1 VRSDGLGQV
10 VPRAWAARGRRLLAA
25 VLVLGSAVGLRPA
38 PAAAWGAV
46 GHALIARVAAAYVT
60 PEARTQVRELLHG
73 ASLADVASWADD
85 IRERREE
92 TARWHFV
99 DIPLWRRA
107 YDPHWDCRKTPRGD
121 CAVRA
126 IGRFERTLADPQA
139 PPATRAEALKF
150 LVHLIGDIHQP
161 LHCATNH
168 DGGGNDVPVTF
179 FGEPT
184 NLHWVWDT
192 GIIEHVGLRES
203 AYLGVLDAWLQS
215 EKVAALQ
222 RGSVVEWVNES
233 HRLAVEHAYKIPA
246 DHRLG
251 DAYFVANRPIV
262 DRQLATAGVRL
273 ARVLNDAL
281 GR

>member
-1 VRSDGLGQV
+1 MCAS
-10 VPRAWAARGRRLLAA
+10 ARTAHRRRLLAA
-25 VLVLGSAVGLRPA
+25 ALVLGCSAALRPA
-38 PAAAWGAV
+38 PAVAWGAI
-46 GHALIARVAAAYVT
+46 GHALIARVAAAHLT
-60 PEARTQVRELLHG
+60 PQARARVRELLHG

-85 IRERREE
+85 VRETREE

-107 YDPHWDCRKTPRGD
+107 YDPHRDCRKTPYGD
-121 CAVRA
+121 CAVAA
-126 IGRFERTLADPQA
+126 IGRFARTLADPQA
-139 PPATRAEALKF
+139 PPAARGEALKF

-168 DGGGNDVPVTF
+168 DGGGNDVLVTF
-179 FGEPT
+179 FGEPA

-192 GIIEHVGLRES
+192 GIIEHAGLREA
-203 AYLGVLDAWLQS
+203 AYAGALETWLRS
-215 EKVAALQ
+215 ENVAALQ
-222 RGSVVEWVNES
+222 RGSVVDWVNES

-251 DAYFVANRPIV
+251 DAYFAANRPIV